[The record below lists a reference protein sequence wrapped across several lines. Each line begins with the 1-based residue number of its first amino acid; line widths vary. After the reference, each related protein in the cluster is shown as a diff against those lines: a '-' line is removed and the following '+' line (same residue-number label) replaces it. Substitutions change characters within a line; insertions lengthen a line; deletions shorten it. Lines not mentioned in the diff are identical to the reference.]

1 MSLRV
6 GIAGAGQAGDHHAI
20 GFAATEG
27 AEVVAIADLN
37 QELAR
42 SVAERYGAR
51 AVSDWRSLLEL
62 EIDILVVALPH
73 NLHLEPA
80 EAAAERGIHVLM
92 EKPIAISLAD
102 GRRIVEVCERAGVKL
117 TISFVHRYREE
128 LQLARSW
135 IDAGEVG
142 TPMVARETMGS
153 QRGPHLGDWVE
164 RSREAGGGVLMY
176 SAIHGID
183 RLRWLL
189 GSEVA
194 CVDARTRRFDPESEI
209 ESSVTA
215 LLSFTGGAVATL
227 SASAPLYRS
236 QPRFWETELYGS
248 SGMLRLRT
256 REWAELSSD
265 SRLEQVETRSL
276 SDELGPHYNFWRQA
290 EAFVAAIREGRDP
303 DVTPAD
309 GVRSLEVALA
319 IYESAERNESVALVG
334 T

>member
-80 EAAAERGIHVLM
+80 EAAAEQGIHVLM

-135 IDAGEVG
+135 IGAGEIG

-194 CVDARTRRFDPESEI
+194 SVDARTRRFDPESEI

-215 LLSFTGGAVATL
+215 LLSFTSGAVATL

-265 SRLEQVETRSL
+265 SRLERVETRSL

-290 EAFVAAIREGRDP
+290 EAFVTAIREGRDP

-334 T
+334 A

>member
-135 IDAGEVG
+135 IDAGEIG

-183 RLRWLL
+183 RLLWLL

-215 LLSFTGGAVATL
+215 LLSFTGGAVGMGHGPDYVVRDYEQAVIRPAKAMAMAAIDLLANGATKAL
-227 SASAPLYRS
+227 EVLAKNSPPLTKQAYLNL
-236 QPRFWETELYGS
+236 Q
-248 SGMLRLRT
+248 
-256 REWAELSSD
+256 D
-265 SRLEQVETRSL
+265 SRLN
-276 SDELGPHYNFWRQA
+276 DELY
-290 EAFVAAIREGRDP
+290 EGR
-303 DVTPAD
+303 
-309 GVRSLEVALA
+309 
-319 IYESAERNESVALVG
+319 
-334 T
+334 